1 MPTKNTTEIDDLRAE
16 IESLK
21 SGLIALGT
29 ELNRTKLMFFAV
41 ACAQS
46 PGASRAYD
54 LCGLTEQQLRDRL
67 APLQEYLQGW
77 EISAVERGL
86 QAGRLVFGDISP
98 TSRFDPDGFNWV
110 LACRQ
115 RGLWVPF

>member
-29 ELNRTKLMFFAV
+29 ELNRTKLIFFAV
-41 ACAQS
+41 ACAQN

-54 LCGLTEQQLRDRL
+54 LCGLAEQQLRDRL
-67 APLQEYLQGW
+67 ASNREFLSSW
-77 EISAVERGL
+77 ELSAIERGL
-86 QAGRLVFGDISP
+86 QAGRLVFSDFTQNQI
-98 TSRFDPDGFNWV
+98 DEFNWV
-110 LACRQ
+110 MVNREK
-115 RGLWVPF
+115 RLWVPF